1 MRGYR
6 CNTRNSPAHTS
17 NDLGTGQ
24 QCIIRP
30 EHAEVTNRYPL
41 RIEHLCDRADF
52 KSLRYESETEVEM
65 QVFGFSSALWD
76 LVSVDPDEGFINSSK
91 RTNACLLENLSTS
104 CRLNRGITD
113 LDVTSRL
120 EPPAELAVMD
130 EEQRPAVG

>member
-30 EHAEVTNRYPL
+30 EHAEVTDRYPL
-41 RIEHLCDRADF
+41 RIEYLCDRANF
-52 KSLRYESETEVEM
+52 KSLRYESKTEVEM
-65 QVFGFSSALWD
+65 YVFGFSSALWD
-76 LVSVDPDEGFINSSK
+76 LVGVDPDEGLANSSE

-104 CRLNRGITD
+104 CHLNRGVTD
-113 LDVTSRL
+113 LDVTSGL
-120 EPPAELAVMD
+120 EPPIELAVVD
-130 EEQRPAVG
+130 EEQ